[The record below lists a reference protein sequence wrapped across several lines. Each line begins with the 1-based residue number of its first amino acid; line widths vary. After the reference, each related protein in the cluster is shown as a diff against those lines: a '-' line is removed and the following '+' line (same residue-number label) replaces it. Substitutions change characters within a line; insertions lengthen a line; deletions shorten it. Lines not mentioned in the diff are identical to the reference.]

1 MADEPITVRQPA
13 RAATAPVP
21 PSASRATADS
31 HAEPGPGRRRLDEH
45 ARNRLMFAIFVAFV
59 VLYPI
64 IDVTLGIGRMG
75 SMNPIL
81 VFTLLA
87 LGLNIVVGF
96 AGLLDLG
103 YAAFFAIG
111 GYTVAFLTAPQSPFV
126 QAGYVADF
134 WVALPI
140 AFVVAATF
148 GLILGAPTLRLRGD
162 YLAIVTLAFGEI
174 VPQAIRNLE
183 GLTNGTK
190 GMNPIGRPAFH
201 GFDIIGSATPPAWMS
216 DIGGRFFKGERV
228 ELLAS
233 DQVPWYYLIL
243 AVTALSIFV
252 IVRLRDSRLGR
263 AWMAMRED
271 EIAAASMGIDLVKTK
286 LLAFALGASFSGFGG
301 ALYASMLQ
309 YIGPDQFDF
318 SISIILLAMVIMGG
332 IGNIWGVMFGGIVLG
347 VFNFILVDSASG
359 WLRSLS
365 GVLGMPFLA
374 IDLVNAKL
382 MIFGLSLVLMML
394 LRPEGIFPSAQR
406 KAELRRGRGQPGLTV
421 NGADV

>member
-1 MADEPITVRQPA
+1 MADEPVTSVRQPE
-13 RAATAPVP
+13 TVAPAGPRMGAHPVVP
-21 PSASRATADS
+21 PGRSGGRA
-31 HAEPGPGRRRLDEH
+31 GLDEH
-45 ARNRLMFAIFVAFV
+45 TRNRVLFAVFVAFLL
-59 VLYPI
+59 LYPL
-64 IDVTLGIGRMG
+64 IDRGLGIGRMG

-81 VFTLLA
+81 IFTLLA

-111 GYTVAFLTAPQSPFV
+111 GYTVAFLTAPQSPLV
-126 QAGYVADF
+126 QQGIVVNY
-134 WVALPI
+134 WLALPI
-140 AFVVAATF
+140 SFVVAAVF

-183 GLTNGTK
+183 GITNGTK
-190 GMNPIGRPAFH
+190 GMNPIGRPTF
-201 GFDIIGSATPPAWMS
+201 GS
-216 DIGGRFFKGERV
+216 V

-243 AVTALSIFV
+243 AVTALSVFI

-271 EIAAASMGIDLVKTK
+271 EIAAASMGINLVRTK

-347 VFNFILVDSASG
+347 TFNFILVDSVQG
-359 WLRSLS
+359 WLKSLS
-365 GVLGMPFLA
+365 A
-374 IDLVNAKL
+374 ITGIAFIGQIDVVNSKL
-382 MIFGLSLVLMML
+382 MIFGLALVLMML

-406 KAELRRGRGQPGLTV
+406 RAEMRSGRSRSPV
-421 NGADV
+421 SVAPAGAGEL

>member
-1 MADEPITVRQPA
+1 MPDEPVQVRQPA
-13 RAATAPVP
+13 GASATTVTAGAPGATAEARP
-21 PSASRATADS
+21 
-31 HAEPGPGRRRLDEH
+31 RRGLLGMDDH
-45 ARNRLMFAIFVAFV
+45 TRNRVLFAIFVAFIA
-59 VLYPI
+59 LYPI
-64 IDVTLGIGRMG
+64 IDRSLGIGRMG

-81 VFTLLA
+81 IFTLLA

-126 QAGYVADF
+126 EAGYTVSF
-134 WVALPI
+134 WVALPA
-140 AFVVAATF
+140 AFVVSALF
-148 GLILGAPTLRLRGD
+148 GVILGAPTLRLRGD

-183 GLTNGTK
+183 GITNGTK
-190 GMNPIGRPAFH
+190 GMNPIGRPTF
-201 GFDIIGSATPPAWMS
+201 GN
-216 DIGGRFFKGERV
+216 V

-243 AVTALSIFV
+243 AVSVLSIFI

-263 AWMAMRED
+263 AWVAMRED
-271 EIAAASMGIDLVKTK
+271 EIAASSMGINLVRTK

-318 SISIILLAMVIMGG
+318 SISIVLLAMVIMGG
-332 IGNIWGVMFGGIVLG
+332 IGNVWGVIFGGVVLG
-347 VFNFILVDSASG
+347 TFNFILVDSMAG
-359 WLRSLS
+359 WMRALS
-365 GVLGMPFLA
+365 RLLNIPFLA
-374 IDLVNAKL
+374 QIDIVNSKL
-382 MIFGLSLVLMML
+382 MLFGLALVLMML

-406 KAELRRGRGQPGLTV
+406 KVELRSGRGKPGLTS
-421 NGADV
+421 NGAGV